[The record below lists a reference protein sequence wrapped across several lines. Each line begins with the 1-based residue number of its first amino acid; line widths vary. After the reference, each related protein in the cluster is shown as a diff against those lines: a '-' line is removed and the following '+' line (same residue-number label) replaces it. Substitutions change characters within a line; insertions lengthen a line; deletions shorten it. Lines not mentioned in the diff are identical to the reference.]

1 MMAPAAADVLRLI
14 DHSLLQPCATRA
26 DVEAACALARRLGLA
41 AVVVQPCWAGLAAET
56 LYGSG
61 VRAASVVGFPLGAT
75 TTEAKLME
83 ALGLVQAGVG
93 EVDMVLN
100 LGWLKSGLQEEAAHE
115 VGAVKA
121 VLRPAGVLLKVI
133 LEVGYLR
140 DAEKTEAAQMAAV
153 AGADFV
159 KTCTGFGP
167 GQATVEDVRLLRAA
181 VPDSV
186 GVKAAGGIRTLAQAR
201 ELVAAGATR
210 LGTSAT
216 VAIARELGVE
226 V

>member
-1 MMAPAAADVLRLI
+1 MPAPPAGDVLQLI
-14 DHSLLQPCATRA
+14 DHSLLHPCATR
-26 DVEAACALARRLGLA
+26 DEVQEACRLGRRLGVA
-41 AVVVQPCWAGLAAET
+41 AVVVQPCWAGLAAEI
-56 LYGSG
+56 LQGSG
-61 VRAASVVGFPLGAT
+61 VQAASVVGFPLGVT

-93 EVDMVLN
+93 EVDMVIN
-100 LGWLKSGLQEEAAHE
+100 LGWVKSGLLDDAAHE
-115 VGAVKA
+115 IGAVKA

-133 LEVGYLR
+133 LEVGYLD
-140 DAEKTEAAQMAAV
+140 DAEKTQAAQMAAV

-159 KTCTGFGP
+159 KTCTGLGP

-181 VPDSV
+181 VPASI

-216 VAIARELGVE
+216 AAIARELGVE

>member
-1 MMAPAAADVLRLI
+1 MVTPQGMEILRLI
-14 DHSLLQPCATRA
+14 DHSLLHACATR
-26 DVEAACALARRLGLA
+26 DEVLEACRLGMRLGVA

-56 LYGSG
+56 LHESG
-61 VRAASVVGFPLGAT
+61 VQAASVIGFPLGVT

-83 ALGLVQAGVG
+83 ALGLVQAGVS
-93 EVDMVLN
+93 EVDMVVN
-100 LGWLKSGLQEEAAHE
+100 LGWVKSGMLDDAAHE
-115 VGAVKA
+115 IGAVKA
-121 VLRPAGVLLKVI
+121 VLRPAGVSLKVI
-133 LEVGYLR
+133 LEVGYL
-140 DAEKTEAAQMAAV
+140 DDTEKTQMAQMAAV

-167 GQATVEDVRLLRAA
+167 GQATVDDVRLLRAA
-181 VPDSV
+181 VPPNI

-216 VAIARELGVE
+216 AAIARELGVE